1 MSDGVGG
8 VMDNAEKAKTC
19 QNIHRHD
26 QQVHL
31 ITVTCCGSDL
41 NSAELLMQIEVQSQN

>member
-8 VMDNAEKAKTC
+8 VMDNAEKAKTY
-19 QNIHRHD
+19 QNIHRHS

-31 ITVTCCGSDL
+31 ITITRCVSDL
-41 NSAELLMQIEVQSQN
+41 NGAELSMQIEVQSQN